1 MIELL
6 VVIAIIALL
15 AALLFP
21 VFAKAKA
28 AAKKTQCLSNLKQ
41 IGNGLLLYMADADD
55 RFPWAVDPIDKVRSE
70 IWSGFPD
77 FQAQIPYMPY
87 LHEAVEPYLKS
98 KEIFHCPSDSGTN
111 VLDDRPFI
119 HFKTVPTMFKTYG
132 TSYFFRTEI
141 AFKAYSQDRFQYPAD
156 VNVLMDAGGHWHG
169 DGGAMN
175 EDEDGF
181 FFGIKLR
188 GYRYNT
194 LYGDMHAKSLS
205 FNQLQTAWQTEL

>member
-6 VVIAIIALL
+6 VVVAIIALL

-21 VFAKAKA
+21 VFARAKA

-41 IGNGLLLYMADADD
+41 IGSALLLYMGDSDD

-70 IWSGFPD
+70 IWSEYPD
-77 FQAQIPYMPY
+77 FQSQIPYMPY
-87 LHEAVEPYLKS
+87 LHEAVQPYIKS
-98 KEIFHCPSDSGTN
+98 KEVFHCPADSGTN

-119 HFKTVPTMFKTYG
+119 PFQTSPSMYQTYG

-141 AFKAYSQDRFQYPAD
+141 AFKAFSQDRFQYPAD

-169 DGGAMN
+169 DGGAMTAN
-175 EDEDGF
+175 ESEF
-181 FFGIKLR
+181 FFGLKLR

-205 FNQLQTAWQTEL
+205 FDQLQKAWLTEL